1 MAKPD
6 EYSDPELERSTL
18 AALIQSSEP
27 FAYLDRVQDTY
38 FTDESVRNVF
48 SIVKELTANT
58 GSIPSEST
66 LGLELQKRYI
76 KTPKIGE
83 SILTSFTQLSTVKVN
98 SPLPFLLNNLVN
110 YARAREMLT
119 SMERSIKK
127 LSDGDIEGAL
137 KLYQN
142 DALSLQSS
150 DPLLTISRGEFV
162 EDYKKRK
169 DILEDMKLHPEKYK
183 GMPTGI
189 DELDELTG
197 GLWKGELA
205 FVFGRTGVGKSFFL
219 LETALTSYRN
229 INRVLYV
236 SIEMSGE
243 AVNRRFDSRTSH
255 VPYARFKRSIL
266 NDQET
271 HQWEHSMSNLEK
283 RYYNKGARLYTSHIP
298 FGCTIGSIRSELE
311 LYKSQGNEIDLL
323 VVDYGDLINP
333 SKALFS
339 EQSELTAIFRDLKG
353 LAQVYNV
360 PLWSASQ
367 AKREAYKS
375 AKISVEDVGY
385 AAGKAHVADL
395 VVGITCT
402 EEDQLAGKMYLHIV
416 KQRDGGGTSSPIL
429 LKPKFEISMIDS
441 KGL

>member
-1 MAKPD
+1 MAKAE

-58 GSIPSEST
+58 GGIPTEST

-83 SILTSFTQLSTVKVN
+83 AILTSFTQLSTVKVN

-150 DPLLTISRGEFV
+150 DPLLTVSRGEFV

-169 DILEDMKLHPEKYK
+169 DVLEDMKLHPEKYK

-219 LETALTSYRN
+219 LETALTAYRN
-229 INRVLYV
+229 VHRVLV
-236 SIEMSGE
+236 ISIEM
-243 AVNRRFDSRTSH
+243 NRLHWARRGDSRVSH
-255 VPYARFKRSIL
+255 IPYARFKKAELS
-266 NDQET
+266 DQE
-271 HQWEHSMSNLEK
+271 
-283 RYYNKGARLYTSHIP
+283 
-298 FGCTIGSIRSELE
+298 
-311 LYKSQGNEIDLL
+311 
-323 VVDYGDLINP
+323 
-333 SKALFS
+333 
-339 EQSELTAIFRDLKG
+339 
-353 LAQVYNV
+353 
-360 PLWSASQ
+360 
-367 AKREAYKS
+367 
-375 AKISVEDVGY
+375 Y
-385 AAGKAHVADL
+385 AFVL
-395 VVGITCT
+395 
-402 EEDQLAGKMYLHIV
+402 
-416 KQRDGGGTSSPIL
+416 
-429 LKPKFEISMIDS
+429 
-441 KGL
+441 

>member
-1 MAKPD
+1 MPKPD

-58 GSIPSEST
+58 GGIPTEST

-150 DPLLTISRGEFV
+150 DPLLTVSRGEFV

-169 DILEDMKLHPEKYK
+169 DVLEDMKLHPEKYK

-219 LETALTSYRN
+219 LETALTAYRN
-229 INRVLYV
+229 VHRVLV
-236 SIEMSGE
+236 ISIEM
-243 AVNRRFDSRTSH
+243 NRLHWARRGDSRVSH
-255 VPYARFKRSIL
+255 IPYARFKKAELS
-266 NDQET
+266 DQEYV
-271 HQWEHSMSNLEK
+271 QWEHMMGNFEK
-283 RYYNKGARLYTSHIP
+283 KYHNKGARLWITHIP
-298 FGCTIGSIRSELE
+298 FGCTVGSIRGEIE
-311 LYKSQGNEIDLL
+311 NYRNQGTPIDIL
-323 VVDYGDLINP
+323 VMDYGDLINP
-333 SKALFS
+333 TRAFFS
-339 EQSELTAIFRDLKG
+339 EQAELTAVFKDLKG
-353 LAQVYNV
+353 IAQLYNIPV
-360 PLWSASQ
+360 WTASQ
-367 AKREAYKS
+367 SKAGTYRS
-375 AKISVEDVGY
+375 AKLDVEDVGY

-395 VVGITCT
+395 VVGISCT
-402 EEDQLAGKMYLHIV
+402 DEDQLAGKMSLHVV
-416 KQRDGGGTSSPIL
+416 KIRDGSASAPITL
-429 LKPKFEISMIDS
+429 RPKFEISMIDS
-441 KGL
+441 KGM

>member
-1 MAKPD
+1 VPKAE

-27 FAYLDRVQDTY
+27 FTYLDRVQDTY
-38 FTDESVRNVF
+38 FTDESIKNVF

-58 GSIPSEST
+58 GGIPTEST
-66 LGLELQKRYI
+66 LKLELQKRYI

-83 SILTSFTQLSTVKVN
+83 AILTSFTQLSTVKVN

-150 DPLLTISRGEFV
+150 DPLLTVSRGEFV

-169 DILEDMKLHPEKYK
+169 DVLEDMKLHPEKYK

-219 LETALTSYRN
+219 LETALTAYRN
-229 INRVLYV
+229 CCRILTI
-236 SIEMSGE
+236 SIEMNS
-243 AVNRRFDSRTSH
+243 AAIHRRFDSRTSH
-255 VPYARFKRSIL
+255 IPYTRFKRAEL
-266 NDQET
+266 ADHEYV
-271 HQWEHSMSNLEK
+271 QWEHMMGNFEK
-283 RYYNKGARLYTSHIP
+283 KYHSKGARLWITHIP
-298 FGCTIGSIRSELE
+298 FGCTVGSIRGEIE
-311 LYKSQGNEIDLL
+311 FYRSQGTPIDLL

-333 SKALFS
+333 TRAFFS
-339 EQSELTAIFRDLKG
+339 EQAELTSIFKDLKG
-353 LAQVYNV
+353 MAQLYNIPV
-360 PLWSASQ
+360 WTASQ
-367 AKREAYKS
+367 SKAGTYRS
-375 AKISVEDVGY
+375 AKLDVEDVGY

-395 VVGITCT
+395 VVGISCT
-402 EEDQLAGKMYLHIV
+402 DEDQLAGKMSLHVV
-416 KQRDGGGTSSPIL
+416 KFRDGVANTPITL
-429 LKPKFEISMIDS
+429 HPKFEISMIDS
-441 KGL
+441 KGM